1 MCLPMEAPRAFGVGA
16 CARLIPTL
24 GGPGEASGPRT
35 DGFHRLDS
43 PRTPG
48 ASGARGREDPSWVAA
63 MACLWGDV
71 LSKTKL
77 GDTGPRRPQD
87 SHWRDH
93 GLDTYTPR
101 TQRLPVSTPSSRRIG
116 LFGPRTNRTVLKLA
130 RGRFVVPARYDKKV
144 AEVTLFT
151 AYCST
156 RALFDKGARQGGHSS
171 FSCARGVAAVSG
183 AGGRHLQS
191 IAVQQQ

>member
-1 MCLPMEAPRAFGVGA
+1 MTTDGSARACGVGA

-24 GGPGEASGPRT
+24 GAPGEASGPRI

-77 GDTGPRRPQD
+77 GDTGPRRQQD
-87 SHWRDH
+87 STTGATTASAHR
-93 GLDTYTPR
+93 TPR
-101 TQRLPVSTPSSRRIG
+101 NPKNYRFHPQ
-116 LFGPRTNRTVLKLA
+116 VL
-130 RGRFVVPARYDKKV
+130 
-144 AEVTLFT
+144 
-151 AYCST
+151 
-156 RALFDKGARQGGHSS
+156 
-171 FSCARGVAAVSG
+171 AVSVSLDHERSERSSNPLTG
-183 AGGRHLQS
+183 ASDAAGIFS
-191 IAVQQQ
+191 ICVNFFGLVRTLTLGHKRESRARTFIS